1 MDFFIVLKH
10 FVNNKEENVL
20 VDNKNRE
27 LELGQRVCVQVDIAS
42 PSGVLYKNQLVKIS
56 EWNDTTKKIRV
67 TDSVGKV
74 WWIEPS
80 QVSCS
85 FL

>member
-1 MDFFIVLKH
+1 M
-10 FVNNKEENVL
+10 L
-20 VDNKNRE
+20 VDYKNRS
-27 LELGQRVCVQVDIAS
+27 LEVGQRVRVQNDI
-42 PSGVLYKNQLVKIS
+42 PSENGMLYKNSVVKLD
-56 EWNDTTKKIRV
+56 EWNTETKKIRV
-67 TDSVGKV
+67 TDNLGKV

>member
-1 MDFFIVLKH
+1 MK
-10 FVNNKEENVL
+10 L
-20 VDNKNRE
+20 VDAKGRNLK
-27 LELGQRVCVQVDIAS
+27 LGERVRVEFDIPS
-42 PSGVLYKNQLVKIS
+42 PDGMLYKNSIVKLDEFNIKTS
-56 EWNDTTKKIRV
+56 KIRV

-74 WWIEPS
+74 WWIEPN

>member
-1 MDFFIVLKH
+1 M
-10 FVNNKEENVL
+10 L
-20 VDNKNRE
+20 VDYKGRNLKV
-27 LELGQRVCVQVDIAS
+27 GQQVRVENDI
-42 PSGVLYKNQLVKIS
+42 PSADGMLYKNSIVKLD
-56 EWNDTTKKIRV
+56 EWNDSTKKIRV
-67 TDSVGKV
+67 TDRTGKV

>member
-1 MDFFIVLKH
+1 MK
-10 FVNNKEENVL
+10 L
-20 VDNKNRE
+20 VDHKNRSME
-27 LELGQRVCVQVDIAS
+27 IGQRVRIQEDI
-42 PSGVLYKNQLVKIS
+42 PSHHGMLYKNSLVKLD
-56 EWNDTTKKIRV
+56 EFNTETNKIRV
-67 TDSVGKV
+67 TDRTGKV

>member
-1 MDFFIVLKH
+1 M
-10 FVNNKEENVL
+10 L
-20 VDNKNRE
+20 VDHKNRKIKV
-27 LELGQRVCVQVDIAS
+27 GQRVCVQNDIPS
-42 PSGVLYKNQLVKIS
+42 PEGMLYKNQIVKID
-56 EWNDTTKKIRV
+56 EFNDKTKRIRV

-80 QVSCS
+80 EVSCS

>member
-1 MDFFIVLKH
+1 MS
-10 FVNNKEENVL
+10 L
-20 VDNKNRE
+20 VDYKGRT
-27 LELGQRVCVQVDIAS
+27 LKIGKRVRVETDI
-42 PSGVLYKNQLVKIS
+42 PSENGMLYKHSIVKLD
-56 EWNDTTKKIRV
+56 EFNDSTKKIRV
-67 TDSVGKV
+67 TDNLGKV

>member
-1 MDFFIVLKH
+1 MS
-10 FVNNKEENVL
+10 L
-20 VDNKNRE
+20 VDYKGRNLKVGE
-27 LELGQRVCVQVDIAS
+27 RVCVQVDI
-42 PSGVLYKNQLVKIS
+42 PSENGMLYKNSIVKLD
-56 EWNDTTKKIRV
+56 EWDDTTKKIRV
-67 TDSVGKV
+67 TDNLGKV

>member
-1 MDFFIVLKH
+1 MS
-10 FVNNKEENVL
+10 L

-27 LELGQRVCVQVDIAS
+27 IKVGDKVRTIKDI
-42 PSGVLYKNQLVKIS
+42 PSENGMLYKNSLVKLD
-56 EWNDTTKKIRV
+56 EWNDSTKKIRV
-67 TDSVGKV
+67 RDRVGKV

-80 QVSCS
+80 EVSCS

>member
-1 MDFFIVLKH
+1 MK
-10 FVNNKEENVL
+10 L
-20 VDNKNRE
+20 VDYRNRE
-27 LELGQRVCVQVDIAS
+27 LTIGQRVRIEVDIPS
-42 PSGVLYKNQLVKIS
+42 PNGMLYANSIVKLD
-56 EWNDTTKKIRV
+56 EFNDKTNKVRV
-67 TDSVGKV
+67 TDKLGKV

>member
-1 MDFFIVLKH
+1 MKLIDSRGRSLKLGKR
-10 FVNNKEENVL
+10 VRIEE
-20 VDNKNRE
+20 
-27 LELGQRVCVQVDIAS
+27 DI
-42 PSGVLYKNQLVKIS
+42 PSENGMLYKNSLVKLD
-56 EWNDTTKKIRV
+56 EFNDSTKKIRV
-67 TDSVGKV
+67 TDRTGKV

>member
-1 MDFFIVLKH
+1 M
-10 FVNNKEENVL
+10 L
-20 VDNKNRE
+20 VDSKNRS
-27 LELGQRVCVQVDIAS
+27 LEVGQRVRVETDIPS
-42 PSGVLYKNQLVKIS
+42 PDGVLYKNQLVKIS
-56 EWNDTTKKIRV
+56 EWNDKTKKIRV

-74 WWIEPS
+74 WWIEPT

>member
-1 MDFFIVLKH
+1 M
-10 FVNNKEENVL
+10 L
-20 VDNKNRE
+20 VDSKNRS
-27 LELGQRVCVQVDIAS
+27 LEVGQRVRVETDIPS
-42 PSGVLYKNQLVKIS
+42 PDGVLYRNQLVKIS
-56 EWNDTTKKIRV
+56 EWNDKTKKIRV

-74 WWIEPS
+74 WWIEPT

>member
-1 MDFFIVLKH
+1 M
-10 FVNNKEENVL
+10 L
-20 VDNKNRE
+20 VDYRNRK
-27 LELGQRVCVQVDIAS
+27 LRVGERVRIEEDI
-42 PSGVLYKNQLVKIS
+42 PSENGMLYKNSIVKLD
-56 EWNDTTKKIRV
+56 ELNDMTKKIRV

-74 WWIEPS
+74 WWIEPT